1 MTADRRIALN
11 ALVTGLRSLYGLG
24 VGLLTARWL
33 LQALG
38 QDDFGLVGV
47 VGGLA
52 AFVVFFNRLL
62 SSAVSRFFA
71 VSVGGGSLSGGVD
84 ECRRW
89 FTAAVTVHSAVPLL
103 LVAVGYPAGVWAVTH
118 GLAIPGDRLADCRW
132 VWVFT
137 CLSSLVAMMNV
148 PFRAMF
154 VAHQD
159 IAELTVY
166 GLVETTLM
174 AAVLWYMAG
183 RPGGW
188 MVWYAGC
195 SCVISAG
202 VRGCMAVR
210 AFLRYPEC
218 RVRRDRLGNLSD
230 VRTISA
236 FAWWTAFG
244 TLGDICRNQGML
256 MLVNRVFGAVH
267 SASVSLAM
275 RVATRANDFSAALTG
290 AFSPAIAAAFGAED
304 HVRMRALVHRIDRL
318 GALCTGICSLPLMLE
333 VDEVMRIWLGDPP
346 PQASMLCACILAT
359 VFLENLSFGQR
370 AAISASGR
378 IMAYQVFGGLLRI
391 LALPLAWLLM
401 RHGLGLRSVGISLLV
416 STAAVVMIRVYFAER
431 HAGVPAIVWF
441 RQTVVPIFLCLLV
454 ASGFGLVP
462 RLMLPASLVR
472 VALTVVSSAGML
484 ALLSWMLVLKADER
498 NFICGGV
505 LSVRTRSG
513 DGKGEGA

>member
-11 ALVTGLRSLYGLG
+11 AFVTGLRSLYGLG

-33 LQALG
+33 LRALG

-71 VSVGGGSLSGGVD
+71 VSVGGSLRSGNAD

-89 FTAAVTVHSAVPLL
+89 FTAAVTVHSVIPLL
-103 LVAVGYPAGVWAVTH
+103 LVGVGYPAGAWAVAH
-118 GLAIPGDRLADCRW
+118 GLAIPVDRLVDCQW
-132 VWVFT
+132 VWGFT
-137 CLSSLVAMMNV
+137 CLSSLAAMMNV

-166 GLVETTLM
+166 SLVETTLM
-174 AAVLWYMAG
+174 AAVLWHMAG

-195 SCVISAG
+195 SCVISTG
-202 VRGCMAVR
+202 IRGCMAVR

-218 RVRRDRLGNLSD
+218 RVRRDRVGNLSD

-256 MLVNRVFGAVH
+256 MLVNRTFGAVH
-267 SASVSLAM
+267 SASVSLAI

-304 HVRMRALVHRIDRL
+304 YGRMRMLVHRIDRL
-318 GALCTGICSLPLMLE
+318 GALCTGIFSLPLMLE
-333 VDEVMRIWLGDPP
+333 LDEMMRIWLGDPP
-346 PQASMLCACILAT
+346 PLASMLCACILVT

-378 IMAYQVFGGLLRI
+378 IMVYQVLGGLVRI
-391 LALPLAWLLM
+391 LALPLAWLLL
-401 RHGLGLRSVGISLLV
+401 RHGLGLRSVGISLVV
-416 STAAVVMIRVYFAER
+416 STVTVVMIRVYFAER
-431 HAGVPAIVWF
+431 QAGVSAIVWF

-454 ASGFGLVP
+454 ASGVGLVP
-462 RLMLPASLVR
+462 RLMLPASLIR
-472 VALTVVSSAGML
+472 VALTGVASAGVL
-484 ALLSWMLVLKADER
+484 AMLSWRFVLKADER
-498 NFICGGV
+498 NFIRGGIIS
-505 LSVRTRSG
+505 LWTQSG
-513 DGKGEGA
+513 AGKGQCA